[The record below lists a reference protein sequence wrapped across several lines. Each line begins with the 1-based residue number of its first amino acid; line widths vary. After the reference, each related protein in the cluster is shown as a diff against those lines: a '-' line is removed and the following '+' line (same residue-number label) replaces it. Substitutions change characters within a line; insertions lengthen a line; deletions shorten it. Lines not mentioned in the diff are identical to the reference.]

1 MKQLP
6 ISEESMKY
14 YVLLLEIFRDI
25 GEKNKDMTVF
35 EAVEG
40 IDKMFS
46 GVMDKL
52 IVHDPKLAE
61 RLMGQPIEILS
72 AS

>member
-1 MKQLP
+1 MR
-6 ISEESMKY
+6 Y

-25 GEKNKDMTVF
+25 GESNKDMPVS
-35 EAVEG
+35 EAVAA

-46 GVMDKL
+46 GVMDEL
-52 IVHDPKLAE
+52 IVHDPKLVE
-61 RLMGQPIEILS
+61 RLMGQPIEILH